1 MWVRTRRVSGKNNH
15 CEDGSKREGKTPKT
29 IKERHP
35 TGHRDPG
42 WSQLYQCWKKNPNKK
57 EKFKEGKHPLFSLQ
71 SQGFYASERAPDGRR
86 QKSAVTFAS
95 LTSGSMCV
103 FLVNMIK
110 NTVNYMLILCWC
122 LLYDPLYI
130 AVYILHIYI
139 QITVQSCIHKAMH
152 TVLYGKFKSI
162 SEVIRTICDFPLL
175 GCGREMNLEI
185 GKGLPWRLGGSKQG
199 ARLALKTMGSC

>member
-1 MWVRTRRVSGKNNH
+1 MGPVLQTSLECELELGGYLGRIIYVRMGASRKGKHLRPWRKGIPQGTGTLVEVNYI
-15 CEDGSKREGKTPKT
+15 SV
-29 IKERHP
+29 ERKI
-35 TGHRDPG
+35 
-42 WSQLYQCWKKNPNKK
+42 QVKK
-57 EKFKEGKHPLFSLQ
+57 KFKEDRHPPFSFQ
-71 SQGFYASERAPDGRR
+71 SQGFYAPERAPDGRR

-110 NTVNYMLILCWC
+110 NTVNYMLILCWR
-122 LLYDPLYI
+122 LLYDALYI

-152 TVLYGKFKSI
+152 TVLHGKFKSI

-185 GKGLPWRLGGSKQG
+185 GKGLPWRLGGPK
-199 ARLALKTMGSC
+199 